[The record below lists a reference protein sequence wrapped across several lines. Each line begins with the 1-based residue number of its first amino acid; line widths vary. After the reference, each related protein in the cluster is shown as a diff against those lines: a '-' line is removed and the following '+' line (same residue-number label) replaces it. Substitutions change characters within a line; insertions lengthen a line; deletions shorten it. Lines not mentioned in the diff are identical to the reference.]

1 MTVTKTVF
9 WIEAVLSLS
18 PPLSCSHSL
27 SLSLV
32 LSSLSLYQFLI
43 QNDKWGSLYGLSC
56 SSVVR
61 SYLDQ
66 FSEVCTDYMNTK
78 IYPLFDMALVFQ
90 DLAWCCQIYS
100 NITEC
105 TTNMCKIH
113 SAIESLSIHYVKL
126 CVHLLQ
132 SHFRKQIITELP
144 KKSVTCL

>member
-1 MTVTKTVF
+1 MTLTKTVF

-18 PPLSCSHSL
+18 PPLSCLQSL

-61 SYLDQ
+61 SNLDQ

-90 DLAWCCQIYS
+90 DLACRCQTSS
-100 NITEC
+100 NKTEC

-113 SAIESLSIHYVKL
+113 TVIESLSIHYVKL
-126 CVHLLQ
+126 CVQLLY
-132 SHFRKQIITELP
+132 SHCWNQIITELP
-144 KKSVTCL
+144 KRV